1 MTKVGYCWLRSES
14 HRYTW
19 QMHIWEKILCSW
31 ACAAYCQNCEP
42 NSHALRAQTVVLR
55 SDAMRAHSRIFK
67 QMLILSCAPAAF
79 YVIGNKK
86 CRSKPISSFH
96 AGGGLYL
103 STAFFMWHIQYSRK
117 GSSMYNKQFSYRR
130 GIILKYG
137 IFMWHIQYSRKGS
150 SMYNKHSVGNFVHFV
165 SIAGRLEAL
174 FERTQWASLPETYL
188 IGGGAKWTKLPWMR
202 LYMEEPFRTLLN

>member
-1 MTKVGYCWLRSES
+1 MYCWLRSES

-19 QMHIWEKILCSW
+19 QMRIWEKILCLW
-31 ACAAYCQNCEP
+31 ACVAYCQNCEP

-55 SDAMRAHSRIFK
+55 SDAMCAHSRIFK
-67 QMLILSCAPAAF
+67 QMLILSCVPAAF

-86 CRSKPISSFH
+86 CRSKPINSFH

-117 GSSMYNKQFSYRR
+117 GSSMYNK
-130 GIILKYG
+130 
-137 IFMWHIQYSRKGS
+137 
-150 SMYNKHSVGNFVHFV
+150 HSLGNFVHFV

-174 FERTQWASLPETYL
+174 FERTQWASLPETCL

-202 LYMEEPFRTLLN
+202 LYMGEPFRTLLN

>member
-1 MTKVGYCWLRSES
+1 MCRYMTYWGYCWLRFES
-14 HRYTW
+14 HRRTW
-19 QMHIWEKILCSW
+19 QMRIWMKILCSW

-55 SDAMRAHSRIFK
+55 SDAMHAHSRIFK
-67 QMLILSCAPAAF
+67 QMLILSCVPAAF

-96 AGGGLYL
+96 VDGGLYL
-103 STAFFMWHIQYSRK
+103 STAFFMWPIQYSRK
-117 GSSMYNKQFSYRR
+117 GSP
-130 GIILKYG
+130 
-137 IFMWHIQYSRKGS
+137 
-150 SMYNKHSVGNFVHFV
+150 MYNKHSVGNFVHFV

-174 FERTQWASLPETYL
+174 FERTQWASLPETCL

-202 LYMEEPFRTLLN
+202 LYMGEPFRTLLN

>member
-1 MTKVGYCWLRSES
+1 MR
-14 HRYTW
+14 
-19 QMHIWEKILCSW
+19 IWEKILCSW

-67 QMLILSCAPAAF
+67 QMLILSCVPAAF

-86 CRSKPISSFH
+86 CRSKPINSFH

-117 GSSMYNKQFSYRR
+117 GSSMYKR
-130 GIILKYG
+130 I
-137 IFMWHIQYSRKGS
+137 H
-150 SMYNKHSVGNFVHFV
+150 GNFVHFAPPPFRQV
-165 SIAGRLEAL
+165 FGKLAHCVRSNN
-174 FERTQWASLPETYL
+174 ASNLPAMLT
-188 IGGGAKWTKLPWMR
+188 KWTKLPTECL
-202 LYMEEPFRTLLN
+202 LYMAGLFLLYWTC

>member
-1 MTKVGYCWLRSES
+1 MR
-14 HRYTW
+14 
-19 QMHIWEKILCSW
+19 IWEKILCLW
-31 ACAAYCQNCEP
+31 ACVAYCQNCEP

-79 YVIGNKK
+79 YVISNKK
-86 CRSKPISSFH
+86 CRSKPINSFH

-103 STAFFMWHIQYSRK
+103 STAF
-117 GSSMYNKQFSYRR
+117 
-130 GIILKYG
+130 
-137 IFMWHIQYSRKGS
+137 FMWHIQYSRKGS

-174 FERTQWASLPETYL
+174 FEHAKRASLVRSSDNRRRKPTNKGFSPKCASVMCT
-188 IGGGAKWTKLPWMR
+188 GG
-202 LYMEEPFRTLLN
+202 FRTLVNNIPI

>member
-1 MTKVGYCWLRSES
+1 MR
-14 HRYTW
+14 
-19 QMHIWEKILCSW
+19 IWEKILCSW
-31 ACAAYCQNCEP
+31 ACVAYCQNCEP
-42 NSHALRAQTVVLR
+42 NSHALHAQTVVLR

-86 CRSKPISSFH
+86 CRSKPINSFH

-117 GSSMYNKQFSYRR
+117 GSPMYKR
-130 GIILKYG
+130 I
-137 IFMWHIQYSRKGS
+137 H
-150 SMYNKHSVGNFVHFV
+150 GNFVHFAPLPISQV
-165 SIAGRLEAL
+165 SGKLAHCVRSNS
-174 FERTQWASLPETYL
+174 ASNLPAMLT
-188 IGGGAKWTKLPWMR
+188 KWTKLPPECL